1 MSRINRTWVFTDTN
15 QAYFAKMASLGV
27 QEELIYF
34 ICQNILGRE
43 KGKERRN
50 KKEEGKTILPD
61 ISNFFIDANLLLSAI
76 LTLKLRF

>member
-1 MSRINRTWVFTDTN
+1 MSRINRTWMFTDTN
-15 QAYFAKMASLGV
+15 QASFAKMASFGV

-50 KKEEGKTILPD
+50 KKEERKTILPD
-61 ISNFFIDANLLLSAI
+61 MSNFFMDDIRNQYLG
-76 LTLKLRF
+76 T